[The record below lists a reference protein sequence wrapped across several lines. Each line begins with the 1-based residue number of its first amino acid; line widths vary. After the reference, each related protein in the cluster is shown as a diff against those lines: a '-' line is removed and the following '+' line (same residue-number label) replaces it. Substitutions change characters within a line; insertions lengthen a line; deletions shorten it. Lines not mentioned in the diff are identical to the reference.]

1 MGHYAVL
8 YGKLGAIKGDFFSPA
23 DISRLEE
30 MGDYGQA
37 INYLVNRGLLRRA
50 EQSGVSSRQVER
62 QLRERFLSKV
72 NSFRFY
78 LPGLERSFF
87 EFLLYKYDIYNL
99 KILLALHF
107 SHHDREVAEFVYR
120 NTPLFRRYAFLM
132 DKESFLDKD
141 LLLAFKG
148 TAIFP
153 FLMHAYRNY
162 KQKGD
167 LFFLDTVLEDE
178 YYQHMLK
185 ILSSMRDNKLTR
197 VLSRVLLVHN
207 IIWGMRMHF
216 IYSMSKEEIFYYLVL
231 PVPGVSSSDMLGLF
245 SVKQVT
251 EFRDKLKSFLHDK
264 IRIFEEVEFPSELV
278 GIKKALWDGLM
289 KELWNVSLS
298 LDVLSLSGVLS
309 WILCQEMML
318 DKVSFILYSFF
329 MNEIKEGNYAQVV
342 SP

>member
-8 YGKLGAIKGDFFSPA
+8 YGKLGAIKRDFLSPA
-23 DISRLEE
+23 DVSQLEE
-30 MGDYGQA
+30 MQNYEQA
-37 INYLVNRGLLRRA
+37 INYLVNKGVLKRI
-50 EQSGVSSRQVER
+50 EQGGISARQVER
-62 QLRERFLSKV
+62 QLRENFLSKV

-87 EFLLYKYDIYNL
+87 EFLVYKYDIYNL

-120 NTPLFRRYAFLM
+120 NTPLFKRYAFLM
-132 DKESFLDKD
+132 DRESFLDKD

-185 ILSSMRDNKLTR
+185 ILSGMRDAKLER
-197 VLSRVLLVHN
+197 VLSRVLLVHD

-216 IYSMSKEEIFYYLVL
+216 IYSMPKEEIFYYLVL
-231 PVPGVSSSDMLGLF
+231 PLPGISSSDLLNLF
-245 SVKQVT
+245 SVEGVM
-251 EFRDKLKSFLHDK
+251 EFRDRLKSFLCDK
-264 IRIFEEVEFPSELV
+264 MRVFEDVEFPSDLV
-278 GIKKALWDGLM
+278 GIKKILWDALM
-289 KELWNVSLS
+289 RELWSVSSS
-298 LDVLSLSGVLS
+298 LDVLSLSGVLG

-318 DKVSFILYSFF
+318 DKVGFVLYRLF
-329 MNEIKEGNYAQVV
+329 MGEEKRGDYAQVV
-342 SP
+342 SR